1 MSVLVTHLG
10 LGRGCGRS
18 PDAPRARRGPA
29 PPARGRGSTLGST
42 PWTATG
48 VDWPPCSRAGT
59 RSPSSTADGERYGG
73 QVGIILRN
81 CDTCAAF
88 ECSSIVALRPPMIGR
103 PRTSTPPD
111 ATRRRRRSRSEEDAL
126 QRPFEEDAIEENGNF
141 TPTVLLLFQNGDGK
155 GLPDIFAKAP
165 ASTPSAVRS
174 WSASA
179 ASSSEPA
186 PLFPIRITIAS

>member
-18 PDAPRARRGPA
+18 PDARRARRAPA
-29 PPARGRGSTLGST
+29 PPARGRGSTPGST

-59 RSPSSTADGERYGG
+59 RSPSSTADGERYAG

-88 ECSSIVALRPPMIGR
+88 ECSSVIVLRPPMIGR

-111 ATRRRRRSRSEEDAL
+111 ATGRRRRSRSEEDDL
-126 QRPFEEDAIEENGNF
+126 QRPFEEDAIEEIGIF
-141 TPTVLLLFQNGDGK
+141 TPAVLLLFQNGDGT
-155 GLPDIFAKAP
+155 GAGPPLRTMENPNP
-165 ASTPSAVRS
+165 RVRS
-174 WSASA
+174 TS
-179 ASSSEPA
+179 
-186 PLFPIRITIAS
+186 PLPYGQTPFARRKIFCGARS

>member
-141 TPTVLLLFQNGDGK
+141 TPTVLLLFQNGDGTAR
-155 GLPDIFAKAP
+155 FARCNPRAVGR
-165 ASTPSAVRS
+165 SALANPGPESVRL
-174 WSASA
+174 
-179 ASSSEPA
+179 EVV
-186 PLFPIRITIAS
+186 RVR